1 MIETISQVIGFIG
14 TIVSFI
20 IFQQNKRS
28 RIIGLQILSTSLF
41 TVHYILLG
49 AFTGAA
55 LNLIAVTRS
64 IVFYNND
71 KKWAKSPAWLWFY
84 IVVSVVASVLTWENW
99 YSFLPAI
106 ALVLTTI
113 ANWMK
118 SETKIRLI
126 SFPNSPCW
134 LIYNAITGSVAGVVT
149 ECIVM
154 TSLIIGI
161 IRYDILKKEK
171 KVKK

>member
-1 MIETISQVIGFIG
+1 MLETISQVIGFVG

-41 TVHYILLG
+41 AVHYILLG

-71 KKWAKSPAWLWFY
+71 KKWAKSPAWLWF
-84 IVVSVVASVLTWENW
+84 
-99 YSFLPAI
+99 
-106 ALVLTTI
+106 
-113 ANWMK
+113 
-118 SETKIRLI
+118 
-126 SFPNSPCW
+126 
-134 LIYNAITGSVAGVVT
+134 
-149 ECIVM
+149 
-154 TSLIIGI
+154 
-161 IRYDILKKEK
+161 
-171 KVKK
+171 

>member
-1 MIETISQVIGFIG
+1 MIEAISQVIGFVG

-99 YSFLPAI
+99 YSILPAI

>member
-1 MIETISQVIGFIG
+1 MVETISQIIGFCG

-20 IFQQNKRS
+20 MFQQNKRS
-28 RIIGLQILSTSLF
+28 KIIGLQILSTSLF
-41 TVHYILLG
+41 TIHYILLG

-71 KKWAKSPAWLWFY
+71 KKWAKSPAWLVFY
-84 IVVSVVASVLTWENW
+84 IIISLVASIFTWESW
-99 YSFLPAI
+99 YSILPAI

-161 IRYDILKKEK
+161 IRYDILKKDK

>member
-1 MIETISQVIGFIG
+1 MLETISQVIGFVG

-41 TVHYILLG
+41 AVHYILLG

-84 IVVSVVASVLTWENW
+84 IIVSVVASIFTWENW
-99 YSFLPAI
+99 YSILPAI